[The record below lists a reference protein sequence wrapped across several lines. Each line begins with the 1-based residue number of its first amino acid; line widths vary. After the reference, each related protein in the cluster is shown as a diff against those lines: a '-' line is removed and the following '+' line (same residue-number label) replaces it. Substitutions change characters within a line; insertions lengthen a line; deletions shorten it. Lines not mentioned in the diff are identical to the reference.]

1 MAPSLQTA
9 ALSTLK
15 FPAKCP
21 MDWPI
26 PKLADVLRARRL
38 IPPYLPVTPAIEPA
52 RLTLVLR
59 YRAVLKCEN
68 LNLTGASR
76 CAVVLISWVRVTLLF
91 EHGVSLRL
99 RLATTVN
106 RLPTLRGYSAAK
118 PRS

>member
-15 FPAKCP
+15 FPVKCP

-52 RLTLVLR
+52 RLTLTLR

-68 LNLTGASR
+68 LNLTGAFKVRGGINLLGSR
-76 CAVVLISWVRVTLLF
+76 NPAVRARRVVSALTGN
-91 EHGVSLRL
+91 HG
-99 RLATTVN
+99 
-106 RLPTLRGYSAAK
+106 
-118 PRS
+118 